1 MSLTILKALPEA
13 GPAWRGG
20 SLIGPVDHELL
31 AATLSAPGYQRAAQ
45 PVAPITL
52 DEILGEN
59 GLNEVDLL
67 KLDCE
72 GCESSVLGC
81 ADPDLLRRIPFHNQR
96 VSRAA
101 PFLHSRSREAVA
113 NAQGVPGGKPGTRLL
128 CSRAPRR
135 RSRWIFAA

>member
-81 ADPDLLRRIPFHNQR
+81 ADPDLLRRIRFITSEYHGCP
-96 VSRAA
+96 VSTQSFA
-101 PFLHSRSREAVA
+101 RSCRKRTRCAWREAR
-113 NAQGVPGGKPGTRLL
+113 N
-128 CSRAPRR
+128 SAPL
-135 RSRWIFAA
+135 